1 MTTERGGFVG
11 FLHRI
16 LTCTFRYEFLMHCHY
31 IPSHEVI
38 IHFQDVPYAVEDDK
52 LNFSSCVYGTQNQ
65 ECDFLPG
72 LHLQS

>member
-16 LTCTFRYEFLMHCHY
+16 LTCTFRYEFLMHYHY
-31 IPSHEVI
+31 IPSCEVI

-52 LNFSSCVYGTQNQ
+52 LNISCCVYGTQN
-65 ECDFLPG
+65 
-72 LHLQS
+72 